1 MSTQWNTNKKL
12 KKKQQQLR
20 NHATAWTELRKYYS
34 Q

>member
-12 KKKQQQLR
+12 KKKKQLR